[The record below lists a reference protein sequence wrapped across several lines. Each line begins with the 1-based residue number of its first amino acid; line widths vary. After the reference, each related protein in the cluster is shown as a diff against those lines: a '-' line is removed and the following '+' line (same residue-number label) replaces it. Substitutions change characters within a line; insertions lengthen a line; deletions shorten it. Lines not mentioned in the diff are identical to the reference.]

1 MGCASVSGT
10 PTTIGSYQISL
21 DATVW
26 TQLFF
31 TPFPIPYSFDGYVIN
46 IGNTG
51 IEITDLENGKI
62 SLQNAIPNPSN
73 ERTKIQYLNNKVENI
88 IFEVTNLLGDR
99 VYLDFF
105 SSKRGV
111 NDIYLNTSE
120 LTNGIYIYSI
130 NNGRDKSSKRLV
142 VNH

>member
-51 IEITDLENGKI
+51 IEITDLENSKI

-99 VYLDFF
+99 VYLDFLALKEVSTIF
-105 SSKRGV
+105 
-111 NDIYLNTSE
+111 I
-120 LTNGIYIYSI
+120 
-130 NNGRDKSSKRLV
+130 
-142 VNH
+142 

>member
-1 MGCASVSGT
+1 M
-10 PTTIGSYQISL
+10 
-21 DATVW
+21 W

-51 IEITDLENGKI
+51 IKI
-62 SLQNAIPNPSN
+62 INLDNSFLSLQNAIPNPSN
-73 ERTKIQYLNNKVENI
+73 ESTKIQYLNNKVENVV
-88 IFEVTNLLGDR
+88 FEVTNLLGER
-99 VYLDFF
+99 IYFEYMN
-105 SSKRGV
+105 SIRGV
-111 NDIYLNTSE
+111 NEIYLNTNE
-120 LTNGIYIYSI
+120 FKNGIYIYSI